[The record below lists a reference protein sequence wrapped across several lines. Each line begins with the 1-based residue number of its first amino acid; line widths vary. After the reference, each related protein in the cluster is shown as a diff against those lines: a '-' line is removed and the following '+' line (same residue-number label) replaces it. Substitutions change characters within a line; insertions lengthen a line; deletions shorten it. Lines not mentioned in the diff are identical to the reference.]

1 MIASERTDIRC
12 DVLAPG
18 VTRLTINRP
27 ERLNALTWDTV
38 RALRATLAALD
49 ADDAVRAIVL
59 TGAGRAFCAGLDLR
73 DEGAF
78 APTQRQLMAN
88 QVLFADTVTEM
99 REMTTPV
106 IAAIHGPA
114 AGGGLALA
122 LACDVRI
129 ATAGARF
136 VASFVRI
143 GLSGCDMGTSYLLP
157 RIVGLGIAS
166 ELLLTGRPVEA
177 EEAVR
182 IGLANR
188 IVADDALADDV
199 TETGRAI
206 ARNAPDGVA
215 MTKQVVGVNVD
226 APSLRAALELEN
238 RTQVLLAGTADQQ
251 EAVAAFLE
259 RRDPTF
265 APA

>member
-1 MIASERTDIRC
+1 MTVSERTDLRC

-18 VTRLTINRP
+18 VTRVTLNRP
-27 ERLNALTWDTV
+27 DRLNALTWDMI
-38 RALRATLAALD
+38 RALRATFAALD
-49 ADDAVRAIVL
+49 ADDRVRAIVL
-59 TGAGRAFCAGLDLR
+59 AGEGRGFCAGLDLR

-88 QVLFADTVTEM
+88 QELFADTIAEM
-99 REMTTPV
+99 REMRTPV
-106 IAAIHGPA
+106 IAAVHGPA

-122 LACDVRI
+122 LACDFRI
-129 ATAGARF
+129 ATSAARF

-157 RIVGLGIAS
+157 RIVGLGLAS
-166 ELLLTGRPVEA
+166 EILLTGRPVEA

-188 IVADDALADDV
+188 IVAGDALLDDA
-199 TETGRAI
+199 TEAARAI

-215 MTKQVVGVNVD
+215 MTKGGVAVNVD
-226 APSLRAALELEN
+226 APSLRTALELEN
-238 RTQVLLAGTADQQ
+238 RTQVLLAGTPDQQ

-259 RRDPTF
+259 RREPTF
-265 APA
+265 APV

>member
-1 MIASERTDIRC
+1 MTVSERTDLRC

-18 VTRLTINRP
+18 VARVMITRP
-27 ERLNALTWDTV
+27 ERLNALTWDTI
-38 RALRATLAALD
+38 RALRATFAALD

-59 TGAGRAFCAGLDLR
+59 AGEGRAFCAGLDLR

-78 APTQRQLMAN
+78 APTQRELMAN
-88 QVLFADTVTEM
+88 QVLFADTIAEM
-99 REMTTPV
+99 REMATPI
-106 IAAIHGPA
+106 IAAVHGPA

-122 LACDVRI
+122 LACDFRI
-129 ATAGARF
+129 ATAQARF

-157 RIVGLGIAS
+157 RIVGLGVAS
-166 ELLLTGRPVEA
+166 EILLTGRPVEA

-182 IGLANR
+182 IGLANQ
-188 IVADDALADDV
+188 IVADDALTDEITA
-199 TETGRAI
+199 TGRAI

-215 MTKQVVGVNVD
+215 MTKEVVAVNVD

-238 RTQVLLAGTADQQ
+238 RTQVLLAGTPDQR

-259 RRDPTF
+259 RREPTF